1 MPSNHAVTDN
11 IVYDLVSIQYHAL
24 QAIESYASYLGDAH
38 SEDHAD
44 ITSFIERC
52 RDEDTERARRRH
64 ELLKELTATI

>member
-52 RDEDTERARRRH
+52 RDEDTERAQRCH
-64 ELLKELTATI
+64 ELLKELTAET

>member
-38 SEDHAD
+38 SADHAD
-44 ITSFIERC
+44 ISSFIERC
-52 RDEDTERARRRH
+52 RDEDTERAQRCH
-64 ELLKELTATI
+64 ELLKELTATT

>member
-38 SEDHAD
+38 GEDHAD

-52 RDEDTERARRRH
+52 RDEDTERAQRCH
-64 ELLKELTATI
+64 ELLKELTAET